1 MVNKKNPEHK
11 LTIAP
16 VIVATEEEWSI
27 IQKFLSEHST
37 IVYVRKIPYP
47 HKLKVCEDFSE
58 VNNHV
63 SEEPHSTF

>member
-16 VIVATEEEWSI
+16 VIVATEKEWTV

-47 HKLKVCEDFSE
+47 HKLKVSEDFFE
-58 VNNHV
+58 VNNNV
-63 SEEPHSTF
+63 SEELHSTV